1 MSVITYL
8 MGNASFQYH
17 LGWFPKHLLIKKNKK
32 IPGLL
37 NGTTAGA
44 CPGRQTAGTDPG
56 AANQATSLG
65 SPSPTGEP
73 AAQAGSGSPSCCS
86 ATRGPPE
93 EAAEDT
99 ASWRLQPP
107 EGGSVVEG
115 KSKME
120 RWYRSR

>member
-8 MGNASFQYH
+8 MGNASFQYY
-17 LGWFPKHLLIKKNKK
+17 LGWFPKHLLKKKE

-37 NGTTAGA
+37 KGTTAGA
-44 CPGRQTAGTDPG
+44 CPGQQTAGADPG
-56 AANQATSLG
+56 AANQGTSLG
-65 SPSPTGEP
+65 GPSPTGEP

-86 ATRGPPE
+86 ATRGPQE

-107 EGGSVVEG
+107 EKGSVEEG
-115 KSKME
+115 KSEME
-120 RWYRSR
+120 RWCRSR